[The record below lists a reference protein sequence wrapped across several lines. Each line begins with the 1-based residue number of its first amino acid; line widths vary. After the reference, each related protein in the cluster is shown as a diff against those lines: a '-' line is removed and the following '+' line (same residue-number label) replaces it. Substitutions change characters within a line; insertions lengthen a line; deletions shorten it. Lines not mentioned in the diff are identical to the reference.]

1 MVAPTEAQINYMVAH
16 AYEDKRHGY
25 IVASVIMLTAASV
38 AFVLRFVSRRL
49 GGVKLGVDDW
59 YMVIGMFFTVVY
71 ITMLFVLLR
80 FGMGRHVI
88 LVTDPR
94 GFTIVRDKNH
104 YHNNSHLR
112 VQALITAEVSYAI
125 SICFIKMSILS
136 LYNRIFPQPWFTR
149 TSTAVA
155 IFIILFTITKIGGDI
170 FQCVPISS
178 HWTGEPATCIQF
190 SKLVIVHGVLN
201 ILTDFIIVGL
211 PLPILWNLNLTRL
224 KKWGLTFMLTTG
236 LFVCIISTVRLPIV
250 KHVDTPD
257 PSWDFVSPL
266 TISAIELCAA
276 VIAACIPTYRPFFN
290 LVVNGDPNRDTK
302 ATSSHGVS
310 GKSSDS
316 SFPSQ
321 QIPLSDI
328 PNTDIHGGIS
338 PRPESI
344 GYTHLDETSC
354 EKLNQNK
361 IFVTKS
367 FSYNASPV

>member
-1 MVAPTEAQINYMVAH
+1 
-16 AYEDKRHGY
+16 
-25 IVASVIMLTAASV
+25 MLVAASV
-38 AFVLRFVSRRL
+38 AFILRFVSRRL

-59 YMVIGMFFTVVY
+59 FMVVGMFMTTAY

-80 FGMGRHVI
+80 YGMGRHVI

-94 GFTIVRDKNH
+94 GFTI
-104 YHNNSHLR
+104 
-112 VQALITAEVSYAI
+112 ALITAEVLYAI

-155 IFIILFTITKIGGDI
+155 VFIVLFTITKMGGDI

-178 HWTGEPATCIQF
+178 HWTGEPARCIKF

-211 PLPILWNLNLTRL
+211 PLPILWNLNLTRM
-224 KKWGLTFMLTTG
+224 KKWGLTLMLTTG

-250 KHVDTPD
+250 KEVDTPD

-290 LVVNGDPNRDTK
+290 LIVNGDPTRDTK
-302 ATSSHGVS
+302 ASSNHGIS
-310 GKSSDS
+310 GKSNDS
-316 SFPSQ
+316 SFPTH
-321 QIPLSDI
+321 QIPLSDVS
-328 PNTDIHGGIS
+328 NVKADIQRSLS
-338 PRPESI
+338 PRPQSI
-344 GYTHLDETSC
+344 GYTNLDDISH
-354 EKLNQNK
+354 EKNNQNQ

-367 FSYNASPV
+367 FTCNASPV